1 MLEASSAQSGHSIK
15 VRTNMIDYTGF
26 NDIAYNPETLAWVS
40 PAYLSDDYPCL
51 AVWTVDGYRDKET
64 GEVVGE

>member
-1 MLEASSAQSGHSIK
+1 
-15 VRTNMIDYTGF
+15 MIDYTGF

-51 AVWTVDGYRDKET
+51 AVWSVDGYRDRET
-64 GEVVGE
+64 GEIVGE